1 MQENLVFLRLKEHYE
16 KFGTIM
22 DPNELL
28 IGYAYRPNYVTEGVK
43 RFDMYLDFKRQA
55 N

>member
-16 KFGTIM
+16 KSGEIM
-22 DPNELL
+22 TPKELL
-28 IGYAYRPNYVTEGVK
+28 SDYAYRPSYVTEGVK